1 MNLFNIVA
9 ILITLSAAFGYL
21 NHRFIR
27 LPNTIGLM
35 LISILMSLGLVIVGL
50 LFPST
55 LGIEE
60 HWKSFL
66 QNIDFNKSLMV
77 GMLGFL
83 LFAGSLHVDSEEL
96 LRRKWEIGIFAT
108 AGVVISTFV
117 TGITI
122 YFVSGWLGL
131 KLRFITSLLFGAL
144 ISPTDPIAV
153 LGILRKSGA
162 PKSLEIIIS
171 GESLFNDGI
180 GVVVFVILAGMAS
193 GSHGASFQ
201 EASLLFLEEAIGGFV
216 LGLLLGWLAYGVL
229 KSIDNYQ
236 VEILVTLAL
245 VTGGYALAAA
255 LHTSGPIAIVVA
267 GLLIGNRGRKF
278 AMSEKTRHNLDMF
291 WELVDVILNSLLFVM
306 IGLELLVVTLT
317 GRYLIAGG
325 LAVAVA
331 LLARLVSVGIPFS
344 LMRSRSRLPAG
355 TLKVMT
361 WGGLRGGI
369 AVALALSLPHG
380 PERDIVITMTYSIV
394 VFSILVQGL
403 TIKNLVAPSMG
414 ERE

>member
-9 ILITLSAAFGYL
+9 ILITLSAVFGYL

-35 LISILMSLGLVIVGL
+35 LISILMSLGLVTVGR

-55 LGIEE
+55 LGIET
-60 HWKSFL
+60 HWKLFL

-83 LFAGSLHVDSEEL
+83 LFAGALHVDSEEL
-96 LRRKWEIGIFAT
+96 LKRKWEIGIFAT
-108 AGVVISTFV
+108 AGVVISTAV
-117 TGITI
+117 TGTAI

-131 KLRFITSLLFGAL
+131 NLRFITSLLFGAL

-171 GESLFNDGI
+171 GESLFNDGV
-180 GVVVFVILAGMAS
+180 GVVVFVILAGIAS
-193 GSHGASFQ
+193 GEQAASFQ
-201 EASLLFLEEAIGGFV
+201 GASLLFIEEAIGGFV

-236 VEILVTLAL
+236 VEVLVTLAL

-255 LHTSGPIAIVVA
+255 VHTSGPITIVVA

-278 AMSEKTRHNLDMF
+278 AMSEKTRNNLDMF
-291 WELVDVILNSLLFVM
+291 WELVDVVLNSLLFVM

-317 GRYLIAGG
+317 GPYLIGG
-325 LAVAVA
+325 AVAIVVT
-331 LLARLVSVGIPFS
+331 LIARLVSVGIPLS
-344 LMRSRSRLPAG
+344 LIRFRSRLPAG

-380 PERDIVITMTYSIV
+380 AERDVVITMTYSV
-394 VFSILVQGL
+394 VLFSILVQGL
-403 TIKNLVAPSMG
+403 TIKALVSPSMG

>member
-9 ILITLSAAFGYL
+9 VLITLSAAFGYM

-35 LISILMSLGLVIVGL
+35 LISLLMSLGLVTVGRL
-50 LFPST
+50 VPST
-55 LGIEE
+55 LGMEE
-60 HWKSFL
+60 HWKFFL

-108 AGVVISTFV
+108 AGVAISTLV
-117 TGITI
+117 TGAAI

-171 GESLFNDGI
+171 GESLFNDGV

-193 GSHGASFQ
+193 GEHSTSLQ
-201 EASLLFLEEAIGGFV
+201 DVSLLFLEEALGGFV
-216 LGLLLGWLAYGVL
+216 LGLVLGWLAYRVL

-236 VEILVTLAL
+236 VEVLVTLAL
-245 VTGGYALAAA
+245 VTGGYALAAV

-267 GLLIGNRGRKF
+267 GLLIGNRGRKY

-317 GRYLIAGG
+317 LPYIIAGVV
-325 LAVAVA
+325 AIAVA
-331 LLARLVSVGIPFS
+331 LVARLASVGIPLS
-344 LMRSRSRLPAG
+344 LMRFWFRLPAD

-394 VFSILVQGL
+394 LFSILVQGL

>member
-9 ILITLSAAFGYL
+9 ILITLSAVFGYL

-35 LISILMSLGLVIVGL
+35 LISILMSLGLVTVGRL
-50 LFPST
+50 VPST
-55 LGIEE
+55 LGIEA
-60 HWKSFL
+60 HWKLFL
-66 QNIDFNKSLMV
+66 QDIDFNKSLMV

-83 LFAGSLHVDSEEL
+83 LFAGALHVDSEEL
-96 LRRKWEIGIFAT
+96 LKRKWEIGIFAT
-108 AGVVISTFV
+108 AGVVISTLV
-117 TGITI
+117 TGTAI

-131 KLRFITSLLFGAL
+131 NLRFITSLLFGAL

-180 GVVVFVILAGMAS
+180 GVVVFVILAGVAS
-193 GSHGASFQ
+193 GEHGASFQ
-201 EASLLFLEEAIGGFV
+201 VAALLFLKEAIGGFV

-236 VEILVTLAL
+236 VEVLVTLAL

-255 LHTSGPIAIVVA
+255 IHTSGPIAIVVA

-278 AMSEKTRHNLDMF
+278 AMSEKTRNNLDMF

-317 GRYLIAGG
+317 GRYLIGG
-325 LAVAVA
+325 AVAIAVA
-331 LLARLVSVGIPFS
+331 LLARLVSVGIPLS
-344 LMRSRSRLPAG
+344 LMRFRTRLPAG
-355 TLKVMT
+355 ALKVMT

-380 PERDIVITMTYSIV
+380 PERDVVITMTYSV
-394 VFSILVQGL
+394 VLFSIIVQGL

-414 ERE
+414 ER

>member
-9 ILITLSAAFGYL
+9 VLITLSAAFGYL

-35 LISILMSLGLVIVGL
+35 LISILMSLGLVALGRLV
-50 LFPST
+50 PST
-55 LGIEE
+55 LGVEE

-66 QNIDFNKSLMV
+66 HNIDFNKSLMV

-96 LRRKWEIGIFAT
+96 LRRKWEIGVFAT
-108 AGVVISTFV
+108 AGVVISTLV
-117 TGITI
+117 TGTAIFLI
-122 YFVSGWLGL
+122 SGWLGL
-131 KLRFITSLLFGAL
+131 NLRFITSLLFGAL

-153 LGILRKSGA
+153 LGILKKSGA
-162 PKSLEIIIS
+162 SKSLEIIIS
-171 GESLFNDGI
+171 GESLFNDGV
-180 GVVVFVILAGMAS
+180 GVVVFLVLAGVAS
-193 GSHGASFQ
+193 GEQAASFKA
-201 EASLLFLEEAIGGFV
+201 ASLLFAEEALGGFV
-216 LGLLLGWLAYGVL
+216 LGLMLGWLAYRLL

-236 VEILVTLAL
+236 VEVLVTLAL

-267 GLLIGNRGRKF
+267 GLLIGNRGRKL

-317 GRYLIAGG
+317 GRYIIAGA
-325 LAVAVA
+325 LAIAVA
-331 LLARLVSVGIPFS
+331 LFARLVSVGIPLC
-344 LMRSRSRLPAG
+344 LMRFLVRLPADA
-355 TLKVMT
+355 LKVMT

-369 AVALALSLPHG
+369 AVALALSFPHG
-380 PERDIVITMTYSIV
+380 PERDVVITMTYSIV
-394 VFSILVQGL
+394 LFSILVQGL
-403 TIKNLVAPSMG
+403 TIKHLVAPSMG

>member
-9 ILITLSAAFGYL
+9 VLITLSAAFGYV

-35 LISILMSLGLVIVGL
+35 LISILVSLGLVTVGHL
-50 LFPST
+50 IPST

-60 HWKSFL
+60 HWRSFL

-108 AGVVISTFV
+108 AGVVISTLV
-117 TGITI
+117 TGTAI
-122 YFVSGWLGL
+122 YFISGWLGL

-153 LGILRKSGA
+153 LGILKKAGA

-171 GESLFNDGI
+171 GESLFNDGV
-180 GVVVFVILAGMAS
+180 GVVVFVVLAGMAS
-193 GSHGASFQ
+193 GEHVASFRG
-201 EASLLFLEEAIGGFV
+201 ASLLFFEEAIGGFV
-216 LGLLLGWLAYGVL
+216 LGFLLGWLAYLVL

-236 VEILVTLAL
+236 VEVLVTLAL
-245 VTGGYALAAA
+245 VTGGYALAAV

-306 IGLELLVVTLT
+306 IGLELLVVTLS
-317 GRYLIAGG
+317 GRYVVAG
-325 LAVAVA
+325 AVAIAVA
-331 LLARLVSVGIPFS
+331 LFARLVSVGIPLS
-344 LMRSRSRLPAG
+344 VMRTMVKLPAD

-380 PERDIVITMTYSIV
+380 TERDVVITMTYSIV
-394 VFSILVQGL
+394 LFSILVQGL